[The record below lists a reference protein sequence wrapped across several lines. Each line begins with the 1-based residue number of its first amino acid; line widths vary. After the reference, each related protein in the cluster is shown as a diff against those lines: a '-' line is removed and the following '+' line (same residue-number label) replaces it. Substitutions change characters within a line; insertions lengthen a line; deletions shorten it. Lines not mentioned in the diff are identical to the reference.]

1 MEHYTRLPRL
11 AELHLI
17 GQPGSH
23 ATLERRSS
31 RNRDAPMN
39 GVAFTAIQMED
50 VSGISIDRRRPQAE
64 LVSAT
69 VFTILDRNVL
79 CSSATATPEGG
90 PHINTAYFSYS
101 EALDL
106 YFLSHPASRH
116 CRNLSIHSAM
126 AMTVFSSAQQWTDPG
141 QGIQLFGTSAQA
153 SGSLIEEAERSYA
166 KRFPAYASWKA
177 TLQDDD
183 PAHQYRFY
191 VFHVAE
197 LKILDERTFGDA
209 VFVRAL
215 VQRGG

>member
-1 MEHYTRLPRL
+1 
-11 AELHLI
+11 
-17 GQPGSH
+17 
-23 ATLERRSS
+23 
-31 RNRDAPMN
+31 MN

-126 AMTVFSSAQQWTDPG
+126 AMTVFYEGPPRTLRKVFGYTSSPG
-141 QGIQLFGTSAQA
+141 RN
-153 SGSLIEEAERSYA
+153 SLLR
-166 KRFPAYASWKA
+166 
-177 TLQDDD
+177 
-183 PAHQYRFY
+183 
-191 VFHVAE
+191 
-197 LKILDERTFGDA
+197 
-209 VFVRAL
+209 
-215 VQRGG
+215 RG